1 MADFNM
7 VPEDDDDVEL
17 LTLKEEALETTV
29 LDSLKNELKR
39 VVKND
44 PLTLAVPS
52 RPGMSIVFD
61 TNVEAT
67 QLQHWRKASSDKSM
81 PDKFDGLK
89 FSAIIIANQ
98 ALQVLYKN
106 EIAVDTDGNDLNFR
120 NPNFT
125 AMLGNDRASVAV
137 RKLYGV
143 DGHIFIVANQIL
155 SAAGYDDGEQGATGT
170 DPTLVS

>member
-7 VPEDDDDVEL
+7 VPDDDDDVEL
-17 LTLKEEALETTV
+17 LTVKDDGPDTTV
-29 LDSLKNELKR
+29 LDSLKTELKR
-39 VVKND
+39 IVKNE

-52 RPGMSIVFD
+52 RPGMAIVFD

-98 ALQVLYKN
+98 ALQILYKN
-106 EIAVDTDGNDLNFR
+106 EIAVDTEGNDLNFR

-125 AMLGNDRASVAV
+125 AMLGADRASAAV

-143 DGHIFIVANQIL
+143 DGHIFIAANQIL
-155 SAAGYDDGEQGATGT
+155 GAAGYDDGEQGSTGA

>member
-1 MADFNM
+1 MTDFNM
-7 VPEDDDDVEL
+7 VPDDEDVEL
-17 LTLKEEALETTV
+17 LVDKDDNPVESTI

-39 VVKND
+39 VVKNE

-52 RPGMSIVFD
+52 RPGMSLVFD
-61 TNVEAT
+61 TNVEAA
-67 QLQHWRKASSDKSM
+67 QLQHWRKACNDKSM

-98 ALQVLYKN
+98 ATQVLYKN
-106 EIAVDTDGNDLNFR
+106 EIAIDKDGKDLNFR

-125 AMLGNDRASVAV
+125 AMLGNDRASAAV

-143 DGHIFIVANQIL
+143 DGHIFIAANQIL
-155 SAAGYDDGEQGATGT
+155 SAAGYDDGEQDSSGV